1 MTKRKPKRMK
11 RAYLNRWSARYINTG
26 TVPNPEAMAGYN
38 ARAQSD
44 GTRPT
49 DLDILIGKLRNKEKH
64 AGGYDSRPLSSM
76 LDAQLPANAERR
88 YTASQEGLKLE
99 RKIREKQIS
108 EKDKDFYW
116 VDIVKGRFKQVRLYT
131 SGNRH
136 FFISINL
143 LQQSWSKSIV
153 YKGKDNAMKWYT
165 SCQITWIET
174 GEIPPGS
181 LSEISPRAY

>member
-1 MTKRKPKRMK
+1 MSKRTKRVK

-26 TVPNPEAMAGYN
+26 KTANPEAMSGYN
-38 ARAQSD
+38 TRAHSN
-44 GTRPT
+44 GTTPT
-49 DLDILIGKLRNKEKH
+49 DLDVLIGKVRRKH
-64 AGGYDSRPLSSM
+64 KDHPLISM
-76 LDAQLPANAERR
+76 LDAQRPVNAERR
-88 YTASQEGLKLE
+88 YTASLEGLKLE
-99 RKIREKQIS
+99 RKIREKQIT

-174 GEIPPGS
+174 GEIPPGG